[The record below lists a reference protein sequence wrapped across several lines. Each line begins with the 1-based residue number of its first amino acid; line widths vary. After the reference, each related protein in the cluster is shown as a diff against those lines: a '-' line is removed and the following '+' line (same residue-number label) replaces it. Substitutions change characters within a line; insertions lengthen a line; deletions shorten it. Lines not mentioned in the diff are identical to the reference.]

1 MKRKHADTNS
11 VRKSKTARQQDK
23 KRKTTTGRKPRKEK
37 IKMSTGTETTRTAQE
52 LYWELYNAMERQ
64 QQVVAGV
71 IEDIELT
78 LCGQVEDMENG
89 VMPTDYDSMEG
100 TVGIAA
106 LGKQYQVEVKLLNT
120 LLSLVNQLDEYKTVC
135 RHPEQ

>member
-1 MKRKHADTNS
+1 
-11 VRKSKTARQQDK
+11 
-23 KRKTTTGRKPRKEK
+23 
-37 IKMSTGTETTRTAQE
+37 MSTGTETTRTAQE